1 MTFEQLIPLI
11 IMAFALG
18 MDAFS
23 VSLGMGMMPLKLRQ
37 ILYIGMTIGIFHII
51 MPFIGMVIGSF
62 LSERFGHITHV
73 AGAILLIGLGFYIVY
88 SSILDDENTR
98 ATPTGISLFIFA
110 FSVSI
115 DSLSVGLSLGIYG
128 ARTLVAIL
136 IFGVVSI
143 MLTWLGLLIGRRV
156 QSVFGIYGEVLGGI
170 VIIGFGIKLLFS
182 T

>member
-51 MPFIGMVIGSF
+51 MPFIGMVLGRF
-62 LSERFGHITHV
+62 LSEKYGDIAHF

-88 SSILDDENTR
+88 STILQNEETR
-98 ATPTGISLFIFA
+98 TAPIGISLFVFA
-110 FSVSI
+110 
-115 DSLSVGLSLGIYG
+115 
-128 ARTLVAIL
+128 
-136 IFGVVSI
+136 
-143 MLTWLGLLIGRRV
+143 
-156 QSVFGIYGEVLGGI
+156 
-170 VIIGFGIKLLFS
+170 
-182 T
+182 